1 MKLMGERRVIA
12 VIGGTG
18 DQGFGLTLRWAK
30 AGEHVIIGSRRR
42 EKAERA
48 AARARKI
55 LGENVLIE
63 GLENKD
69 AAAKADI
76 VVLTVPFFAQIDII
90 KSIRDQ
96 LKENCIFVDV
106 TVPLASAAIG
116 GEPTQ
121 TLGVW
126 QGSAAELAKSLLP
139 SHVKVVAAFKEISAE
154 ALQDINSPVDS
165 DTIVCSDEEEAKRVV
180 MELAEKIPGIRAID
194 GGKLE
199 NSRIVEQLTALLI
212 GINIRYKVHRAGI
225 RITGIKK

>member
-1 MKLMGERRVIA
+1 MSRSEVVA

-18 DQGFGLTLRWAK
+18 DQGFGLALRWAK
-30 AGEHVIIGSRRR
+30 AGKHVIIGSRRF
-42 EKAERA
+42 EKAQRA
-48 AARARKI
+48 VARAKEI
-55 LGENVLIE
+55 LGEEVEIE

-76 VVLTVPFFAQIDII
+76 VVLTVPFFAQIGII
-90 KSIRDQ
+90 KSIRNY
-96 LKENCIFVDV
+96 LKNGCIFIDV
-106 TVPLASAAIG
+106 TVPLASAAID

-126 QGSAAELAKSLLP
+126 QGSAAELARSLLP
-139 SHVKVVAAFKEISAE
+139 SHVKVAAAFKEISAE
-154 ALQDINSPVDS
+154 ALQDVNSPVDS
-165 DTIVCSDEEEAKRVV
+165 DTIVCSDDEEAKRKV
-180 MELAEKIPGIRAID
+180 MELAELIPGIRAID

-212 GINIRYKVHRAGI
+212 GINIRYKVHKAGI